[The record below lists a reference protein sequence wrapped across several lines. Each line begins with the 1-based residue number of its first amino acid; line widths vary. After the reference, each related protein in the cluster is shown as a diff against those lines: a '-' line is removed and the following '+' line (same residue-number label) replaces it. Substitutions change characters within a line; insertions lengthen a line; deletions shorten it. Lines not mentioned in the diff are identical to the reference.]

1 MANVKVID
9 TKKELPKSIKVAAY
23 ARVSS
28 DKDSMLHSLS
38 SQVSYFSKL
47 IQANDS
53 WVYVGVYSDE
63 AKTGTKDTRAA
74 FQRMIQDAKEG
85 RIDIIITKSV
95 SRFARNTLTLLET
108 VRMLKEIGVDVY
120 FQEQNIHTNSN
131 EGEFLLSILASYAQ
145 EESRSCSENTLW
157 RVRKNFEEGKLY
169 GGNDSWGYKIV
180 DGKLT
185 LVPEEAKLVKR
196 IFELYIAGN
205 GDAKIAQILNDDNIK
220 SRKGKLWTKATIRGI
235 LTNPN
240 YTGDLVLQKTYRENF
255 LTKKTLINN
264 GEQDKFYI
272 ENDHEPIISKETY
285 YAALELRRKR
295 VEFFKLDN
303 YKVIR
308 YPLSGLVKCGI
319 CGKNYSHKK
328 TKYRDKWSCNTF
340 QNEGKIACASKSI
353 PDSEL
358 TRITLEVLGIN
369 ELDIDAIKSKLE
381 CIEVYPDNR
390 LFFNFKDGT
399 SIERKWNDL
408 SRKDSWTDEMKKE
421 ARRKAMAN
429 NRREQ

>member
-9 TKKELPKSIKVAAY
+9 TKKELPKSIKIAAY

-74 FQRMIQDAKEG
+74 FQRLIQDAKEG

-108 VRMLKEIGVDVY
+108 VRMLKEIEVDVY

-180 DGKLT
+180 DGKLI

-196 IFELYIAGN
+196 VFELYIAGN

-240 YTGDLVLQKTYRENF
+240 YTGDLVLQKTYRENHI
-255 LTKKTLINN
+255 TKKSKINN
-264 GEQDKFYI
+264 GEKPKFI
-272 ENDHEPIISKETY
+272 NEKDHDAIIDETTFKTVQTLRKERLNKGSKEAGHHY
-285 YAALELRRKR
+285 
-295 VEFFKLDN
+295 F
-303 YKVIR
+303 
-308 YPLSGLVKCGI
+308 SGLLVCEH
-319 CGKNYSHKK
+319 CGKKYKFKN
-328 TKYRDKWSCNTF
+328 TKYHVKYECTTYNDLGKKYCPSKGVPEETLITIA
-340 QNEGKIACASKSI
+340 NEIMHTTIFDEEGFRKLVNYIVVKDNNI
-353 PDSEL
+353 
-358 TRITLEVLGIN
+358 
-369 ELDIDAIKSKLE
+369 LD
-381 CIEVYPDNR
+381 
-390 LFFNFKDGT
+390 FNFNDGT
-399 SIERKWNDL
+399 SKEIHWSDR
-408 SRKDSWTDEMKKE
+408 SRRESWTPEMREIARQRNYERSKKHGS
-421 ARRKAMAN
+421 
-429 NRREQ
+429 